1 MTAET
6 AIQGMTITIPGV
18 AVMIEI
24 QALTVSILDIQ
35 VREEI
40 QAHIMIIEEGI
51 LATKTDIQARILRDI
66 QAVIVTL
73 VVSTVEIHRTYYVS
87 ARK

>member
-1 MTAET
+1 
-6 AIQGMTITIPGV
+6 MTITIPGV

-51 LATKTDIQARILRDI
+51 LATKIDIQARILRDI
-66 QAVIVTL
+66 QAHIRREILAVIVIL
-73 VVSTVEIHRTYYVS
+73 VVSTVEIRHTYYVS